1 MEYSICADCFND
13 EEIKNIVLSCKKNGH
28 CDCCG
33 RDNVFVVDDED
44 ISVFISPYCQLF
56 MAYNYDEPEY
66 NSHFGGNL
74 YALLEREKLFIDP
87 EKIKNTPCDCVYDAL
102 FATDDVDY
110 MYSEHGCEHAVKDFC
125 YHKEFKEDDVF
136 SKQINLIEKIYNKIK
151 FYVKNEPVKSI
162 LYRARIGY
170 AKQEHG
176 IFYPYKDNEIGAAP
190 FKKCPEGRA
199 NRSFVSFLYLSVDV
213 ETVIHEIRATK
224 GDFVSVGA
232 FRPKRT
238 LNIFNLANPDIL
250 KCSRNPSNAVSIL
263 QNISFMNY
271 LFSRPTGS
279 SDKYIYLPT
288 QLFVEKLINE
298 DYDGISFRSSFTDEL
313 NYVIFDPS
321 LFEFILNSEKLYT
334 IESVETSF
342 DEYKPYGDL

>member
-1 MEYSICADCFND
+1 MEYRICADCFND
-13 EEIKNIVLSCKKNGH
+13 EEIKSIVLSLNKKGH
-28 CDCCG
+28 CDCCQK
-33 RDNVFVVDDED
+33 DDVFIVDDED
-44 ISVFISPYCQLF
+44 IFEHISPYCQLF
-56 MAYNYDEPEY
+56 MAYNYNEGEY
-66 NSHFGGNL
+66 NNRFGGNL
-74 YALLEREKLFIDP
+74 CALLQRDKLFVDP
-87 EKIKNTPCDCVYDAL
+87 EKIKNTPCDCIYDAL
-102 FATDDVDY
+102 LATDNVNY
-110 MYSEHGCEHAVKDFC
+110 MYSEHGCDFAIKDSC
-125 YHKEFKEDDVF
+125 YNRDFREDDIL
-136 SKQINLIEKIYNKIK
+136 SKQIKFIDSIYDEIK
-151 FYVKNEPVKSI
+151 FYVKNNPLESKF
-162 LYRARIGY
+162 YRARIGY
-170 AKQEHG
+170 AKCEHG
-176 IFYPYKDNEIGAAP
+176 ILYPYKGDEIGAAP

-199 NRSFVSFLYLSVDV
+199 NRSFVSFLYLSVNV

-232 FRPKRT
+232 FRPKRE
-238 LNIFNLANPDIL
+238 LNIFNLANPNIL
-250 KCSRNPSNAVSIL
+250 KCSRNPQHAEEIL
-263 QNISFMNY
+263 GNISFINY

-298 DYDGISFRSSFTDEL
+298 NYDGISFRSSFTDDL